1 MREKKATDFTVAGC
15 CLWNGRLIFRRSSG
29 AYRQRI
35 CGCCQSEWEPG
46 HVSCRHFS
54 YTYVPA
60 HLDDTVYADLFT
72 VKHVPEWVPGA
83 GFQKTARYY
92 REFVDKTVD
101 TILTV
106 KENMVRIDDKLWFI
120 CAPIRFEWQVKGTYR
135 TSLASQYLEELDEVP
150 DRVAQEHAIRG
161 LAATIYSGKRFYN
174 HL

>member
-1 MREKKATDFTVAGC
+1 MMREKKATDFTVAGC

-72 VKHVPEWVPGA
+72 VKHVPEWVPRA

-120 CAPIRFEWQVKGTYR
+120 CAPIRFEW
-135 TSLASQYLEELDEVP
+135 
-150 DRVAQEHAIRG
+150 
-161 LAATIYSGKRFYN
+161 
-174 HL
+174 